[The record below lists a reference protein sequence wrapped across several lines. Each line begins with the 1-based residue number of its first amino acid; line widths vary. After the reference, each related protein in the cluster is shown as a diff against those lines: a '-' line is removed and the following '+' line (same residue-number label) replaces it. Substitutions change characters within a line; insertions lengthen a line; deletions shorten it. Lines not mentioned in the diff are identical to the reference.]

1 MDFGP
6 LNLLP
11 TTHEASRD
19 FGRIVF
25 NAPAAVLR
33 PQSKTDI
40 SLLLSSLSASSLS
53 RVTVS
58 AKGAGHSIHGQAQ
71 ALDGIVIDMESLPP
85 EMDVHKREGEDG
97 LLFMDVSGGA
107 LWIEVLKES
116 LKFGLAPRSWT
127 DYLYL
132 TVGGTLSNAGISGQT
147 FKFGP
152 QISNVLQ
159 LEVVTG
165 NGRHSLFLRFFFC
178 FLCYC

>member
-11 TTHEASRD
+11 TTQEASRD